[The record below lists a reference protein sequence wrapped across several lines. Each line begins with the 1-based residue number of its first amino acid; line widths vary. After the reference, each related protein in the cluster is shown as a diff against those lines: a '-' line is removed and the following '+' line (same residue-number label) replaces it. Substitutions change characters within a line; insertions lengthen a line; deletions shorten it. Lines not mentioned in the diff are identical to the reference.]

1 MKRQRIVAAWL
12 ACIMAAFVL
21 PFAALAEGGGIAI
34 SLSGGNDTLAT
45 GDYLSVNV
53 KFDEA
58 VASFGGAEFNVD
70 YDSTALKFVSYT
82 ALLGSAADED
92 TAESGS
98 GTGMLNYGGVKDG
111 KVKILLVNAGII
123 SGGDVSIAANT
134 VIGNIVFK
142 VIGQNTTGT
151 SYKTSYKIAS
161 EGFSAIAAEK
171 TGETETTLTP
181 AGSTFTPT
189 TVTVSDSVTYP
200 TDGAPT
206 VYCITSEA
214 NGVVTLSLKA
224 SIADL
229 QRLNMQ
235 LTLNGYTDIAAASD
249 CPFTVSIDGGSVT
262 ISHNAAP
269 NTDGVDMRSGVAV
282 LTMKKSGASQSIT
295 PAPKAIATKDANG
308 ALSPITK
315 PKVTDDPLGGRMLG
329 DVNND
334 GEVTS
339 ADALAILKHSVGM
352 EKLKGVDLLVADI
365 NGDGD
370 VTSADALLA
379 LKRSVG
385 MLDENYKEK

>member
-134 VIGNIVFK
+134 AIGNIVFK
-142 VIGQNTTGT
+142 VIGDN
-151 SYKTSYKIAS
+151 AS
-161 EGFSAIAAEK
+161 RANIGIDNAGFSATTAED
-171 TGETETTLTP
+171 GASALTP
-181 AGSTFTPT
+181 AGSTFTET

-200 TDGAPT
+200 TENAPT

-224 SIADL
+224 NAEKV
-229 QRLNMQ
+229 QRLDMQ
-235 LTLNGYTDIAAASD
+235 LTLNGYADIQKAGD
-249 CPFTVSIDGGSVT
+249 CPFKVDISGDSVT

-295 PAPKAIATKDANG
+295 SAPKAIATKDANG

-315 PKVTDDPLGGRMLG
+315 PNVIDDPYGGYEYG
-329 DVNND
+329 DVNGD
-334 GEVTS
+334 GSINVL
-339 ADALAILKHSVGM
+339 DAILLLQYCAGMSAAQLDDVQLARADVAYDGSVNVLDAILMLRYCAGM
-352 EKLKGVDLLVADI
+352 
-365 NGDGD
+365 
-370 VTSADALLA
+370 
-379 LKRSVG
+379 SVKFG
-385 MLDENYKEK
+385 IQ

>member
-21 PFAALAEGGGIAI
+21 PFAALAEGGDIAI
-34 SLSGGNDTLAT
+34 SLSGGNAALAN

-53 KFDEA
+53 KFDAA
-58 VASFGGAEFNVD
+58 VASFGGAEFNVE
-70 YDSTALKFVSYT
+70 YDSTVLGFVSYT

-123 SGGDVSIAANT
+123 SGGDTSIAANT

-151 SYKTSYKIAS
+151 SYKIAS

-171 TGETETTLTP
+171 TGETETALTP
-181 AGSTFTPT
+181 ADSTFTPT

-200 TDGAPT
+200 TENAPT

-224 SIADL
+224 NAEKV
-229 QRLNMQ
+229 QRLDMQ

-249 CPFTVSIDGGSVT
+249 CPFMVSIDGDGVT

-295 PAPKAIATKDANG
+295 SAPKAIATKDANG

-315 PKVTDDPLGGRMLG
+315 PIVTDDPYGGYALG
-329 DVNND
+329 DVN
-334 GEVTS
+334 
-339 ADALAILKHSVGM
+339 
-352 EKLKGVDLLVADI
+352 
-365 NGDGD
+365 GDGTIDITDIVSIIRHVSRTRILTDEKFARAD
-370 VTSADALLA
+370 VNADN
-379 LKRSVG
+379 SVDIIDIVAIVRIISG
-385 MLDENYKEK
+385 N

>member
-1 MKRQRIVAAWL
+1 
-12 ACIMAAFVL
+12 MAAFVL
-21 PFAALAEGGGIAI
+21 PFAALAEGGDIAI
-34 SLSGGNDTLAT
+34 KLDSGNAELAV

-53 KFDEA
+53 KFDAA
-58 VASFGGAEFNVD
+58 VASFGGAEFNVE
-70 YDSTALKFVSYT
+70 YDSAKLEFVSYT
-82 ALLGSAADED
+82 PLIGSAADED

-214 NGVVTLSLKA
+214 NGAVTLSLKA

-235 LTLNGYTDIAAASD
+235 LTLNGYADIQKAGD
-249 CPFTVSIDGGSVT
+249 CPFKVDISGDSVT

-282 LTMKKSGASQSIT
+282 LTMTKSGASQSIISE
-295 PAPKAIATKDANG
+295 PKAIATKDANG
-308 ALSPITK
+308 ALSPITQ
-315 PKVTDDPLGGRMLG
+315 PTVTDDPLGGFTKG
-329 DVNND
+329 DVDMDGRVAVNDAVMVLKNAIKLMELDTQQLMLADADND
-334 GEVTS
+334 GKITVN
-339 ADALAILKHSVGM
+339 DAVMILKKAI
-352 EKLKGVDLLVADI
+352 KLIDF
-365 NGDGD
+365 
-370 VTSADALLA
+370 
-379 LKRSVG
+379 
-385 MLDENYKEK
+385 

>member
-1 MKRQRIVAAWL
+1 
-12 ACIMAAFVL
+12 MAAFVL
-21 PFAALAEGGGIAI
+21 PFAALAEGGDIAI
-34 SLSGGNDTLAT
+34 SLSGGNAALAN

-142 VIGQNTTGT
+142 VIGQNTTD
-151 SYKTSYKIAS
+151 TSYKIAS

-235 LTLNGYTDIAAASD
+235 LTLNGYTGIAKVEGCSLNV
-249 CPFTVSIDGGSVT
+249 TVSNNVATITYDAQNGS
-262 ISHNAAP
+262 
-269 NTDGVDMRSGVAV
+269 GVDMRNGVAV

-295 PAPKAIATKDANG
+295 SAPKAIATKDANG

-315 PKVTDDPLGGRMLG
+315 PIVTDDPYGGYELG
-329 DVNND
+329 DVN
-334 GEVTS
+334 
-339 ADALAILKHSVGM
+339 
-352 EKLKGVDLLVADI
+352 
-365 NGDGD
+365 GDGTIDITDIVSIIRHVSRTRILTDEKFARAD
-370 VTSADALLA
+370 VNADN
-379 LKRSVG
+379 SVDIIDIVTIVRIISG
-385 MLDENYKEK
+385 N

>member
-21 PFAALAEGGGIAI
+21 PFAALAEGGDIAI
-34 SLSGGNDTLAT
+34 SLSGGNAALAV

-53 KFDEA
+53 KFDAA
-58 VASFGGAEFNVD
+58 VASFGGAEFNVE
-70 YDSTALKFVSYT
+70 YDSTVLEFVSYT